1 MGVAVSRLE
10 LVEIPRDAP
19 GGVADRARGVPRL
32 RGPLTQLD
40 VHVDGVSL
48 LELAA
53 ALDPAGLTVW
63 TRQRFV
69 SVADVASPAYSA
81 EQLRRLAGWQARDQF
96 WQALEAG
103 RLPLYV
109 CSQCGDLYCGSMT
122 VTAGRAVEPALGI
135 EVVRWGGLRFDDGED
150 EDGERPDLT
159 GLGPFVFDA
168 QQHDLVL
175 RDAVARLESQ
185 AREDDQRQQ
194 QWRDGRWS
202 VRRLL
207 RGRGTTPSAR
217 NTES

>member
-10 LVEIPRDAP
+10 LVEVPRDALS
-19 GGVADRARGVPRL
+19 GVTDRARAVPRL
-32 RGPLTQLD
+32 KGPFTQLD

-53 ALDPAGLTVW
+53 AIDPPGLTVW

-69 SVADVASPAYSA
+69 SVADFASPGYSA
-81 EQLRRLAGWQARDQF
+81 GCLRWLAGWQARDQF
-96 WQALEAG
+96 WQAREPG
-103 RLPLYV
+103 GLPLYV
-109 CSQCGDLYCGSMT
+109 CPQCGDLYCGSMT
-122 VTAGRAVEPALGI
+122 VNAERAVEPTLGI
-135 EVVRWGGLRFDDGED
+135 EVVRWGGLRFDAGQDED
-150 EDGERPDLT
+150 EERPDLT

-185 AREDDQRQQ
+185 ANEDDQRQQ

-207 RGRGTTPSAR
+207 RRRGTTPSAR

>member
-1 MGVAVSRLE
+1 MVVALSRLE
-10 LVEIPRDAP
+10 LVEIPRDVP

-53 ALDPAGLTVW
+53 ALDPAGLW

-81 EQLRRLAGWQARDQF
+81 EQLRWLGGWQARDRF

-122 VTAGRAVEPALGI
+122 VAVERVVDPDLGI
-135 EVVRWGGLRFDDGED
+135 EVVRWGGLRFDDGQD
-150 EDGERPDLT
+150 EDGEHPDLT
-159 GLGPFVFDA
+159 ELGPFVFDA

-185 AREDDQRQQ
+185 ANEDDQQQQ
-194 QWRDGRWS
+194 QWRNGRW
-202 VRRLL
+202 RLLRLL
-207 RGRGTTPSAR
+207 RGRGRAPSAR